1 MSGPAEDRLPT
12 DSVSAGRSRRQR
24 LESWAWLL
32 PLFGAVLFA
41 SPLVRAFA
49 IDVRALGA
57 PLIMIYIFGVWIA
70 LIAAAVALARI
81 DRRDDDQPAAPPL
94 KPSPNDRGP
103 LA

>member
-1 MSGPAEDRLPT
+1 MSGPAEDQLPS

-49 IDVRALGA
+49 IDLRALGA

-70 LIAAAVALARI
+70 LIASAVALARI
-81 DRRDDDQPAAPPL
+81 DRREDDAPESAPR
-94 KPSPNDRGP
+94 KPPTDGREP